1 MVSPLKVKKSVRRYL
16 GYESLE
22 RGLLKRTLDHVSQ
35 NLEEAIIFGG
45 MIREFGLGNTRFFK
59 SDIDI
64 VSLSSRLEIYAAIK
78 DYSPKLNKFG
88 GFRFSVG
95 TQLFDIWSFNDTW
108 AFRAGLVKAASIN
121 DIVKT
126 TFFNLDAAAF
136 SLQSK
141 ELLHS
146 DDYAEALRARLLDL
160 NLQENPSPASMAR
173 RAMRMVVENELSVSR
188 RLAEYIVSNS
198 KLRNVDYASSLF
210 LTDLRKFID
219 SPSEEKFNFSPQKS
233 LFLES
238 ENVSSQSDS
247 ILNESLPRS

>member
-22 RGLLKRTLDHVSQ
+22 RGLLKRTLDHVSE
-35 NLEEAIIFGG
+35 NLDEAIIFGG

-64 VSLSSRLEIYAAIK
+64 VSLSSRSDIYSAIK
-78 DYSPKLNKFG
+78 EYSPKLNKFG
-88 GFRFSVG
+88 GFRFAVG

-108 AFRAGLVKAASIN
+108 AFRTGLVEAESIN

-136 SLQSK
+136 NLKSK

-146 DDYAEALRARLLDL
+146 DDYAESLRSRLLDL
-160 NLQENPSPASMAR
+160 NLQENPSPASMAK
-173 RAMRMVVENELSVSR
+173 RAMRMVVDNELSVSH
-188 RLAEYIVSNS
+188 RLAEYILLNS
-198 KLRNVDYASSLF
+198 KLGNIDYASSLF
-210 LTDLRKFID
+210 LAELKNFVGSSSD
-219 SPSEEKFNFSPQKS
+219 EKFSFSPQKS
-233 LFLES
+233 LFWETEDTL
-238 ENVSSQSDS
+238 SQK
-247 ILNESLPRS
+247 